1 MSSTRIFIKYDLQG
15 NHWFFHS
22 LMKLVYAVEF
32 HIRKAIEK
40 GKNDKNDNTEMN
52 IIVEG
57 ALDKA
62 LKVTESL

>member
-1 MSSTRIFIKYDLQG
+1 
-15 NHWFFHS
+15 
-22 LMKLVYAVEF
+22 MKLVYAVEF